1 MNQPSLADLFS
12 ISTIA
17 EIFDLGIAVAR
28 KAKLPVDTWQPGD
41 STRTLYQFLSEYLG
55 GAFEPIAQRYTAS
68 AFLSFARAQ
77 AEADPGGYPWLV
89 RAAFESH
96 GYIADEATFATVRMT
111 LTNTSGA
118 LYTEADLAA
127 GDVSYQNT
135 LTGATY
141 TATTGPVDADDNP
154 VSLKPVSAAP
164 ENVVYQWVQAD
175 VAGSDSSAGAGE
187 IELYSAKSTI
197 PGVTATNETAA
208 QAQDAETP
216 ASIEQGAREQLGPL
230 SPNGPRDAYNAVA
243 KDVSLTGAP
252 AVTRARTFPDSTI
265 GVSTVYLAGPSGA
278 VSPEDVALVEAAI
291 VQWATP
297 GCVTP
302 AVASAVNRAVNI
314 TYRIWLYDN
323 VGQSA
328 AEVEQTIA
336 AALRA
341 FFLARPIGG
350 DIIETVGAGYVYR
363 SGIEDA
369 ISGAFDDRFF
379 IRLELLTPSI
389 DSPVASQEVPVLG
402 VATPSSI
409 SFEPRV
415 TA

>member
-1 MNQPSLADLFS
+1 MSQPSLADLFS
-12 ISTIA
+12 KSTIA

-28 KAKLPVDTWQPGD
+28 KALVPVDTWQPGD
-41 STRTLYQFLSEYLG
+41 PTRALFQFLAQYLG
-55 GAFEPIAQRYTAS
+55 GAFEVIAERYTAI
-68 AFLSFARAQ
+68 AFLAFARAL
-77 AEADPGGYPWLV
+77 AEADPGAYPWLV
-89 RAAFESH
+89 RKAYEEF
-96 GYIADEATFATVRMT
+96 GYEADEATFAAVRMT

-118 LYTEADLAA
+118 LYAEADLAA
-127 GDVSYQNT
+127 GNVSYQNT
-135 LTGATY
+135 ITGATY

-154 VSLKPVSAAP
+154 VPLKPVSAAP

-197 PGVTATNETAA
+197 PGVTATNESAA
-208 QAQDAETP
+208 QGIDAETP
-216 ASIEQGAREQLGPL
+216 ASIEQGCREQLGPL
-230 SPNGPRDAYNAVA
+230 SPNGPKDAYNAVA

-252 AVTRARTFPDSTI
+252 AVTRARTFPDSTT

-278 VSPEDVALVEAAI
+278 VSPEDVALVKAAI

-297 GCVTP
+297 GCITP
-302 AVASAVNRAVNI
+302 AVASAVNKVVNI

-336 AALRA
+336 AALRS

-350 DIIETVGAGYVYR
+350 DIIETVGTGYVYL

-379 IRLELLTPSI
+379 LKLEIVSPAA
-389 DSPVASQEVPVLG
+389 DVPVAVQEVPVLG
-402 VATPSSI
+402 LATPSDI
-409 SFEPRV
+409 SFEPRA